1 MRQSC
6 PYFPGSIWHNKAE
19 EHAIT
24 ITIDSKHW
32 ALGECCES
40 RSHNTHQ
47 SLNERALSENWN
59 YVMISVCG
67 VRVVAR
73 AGEGGDSTAGS
84 VFSVVSRRLD
94 RRRLARRGC
103 RHPAVTLYHLQ
114 PGRCPAHHHT
124 TPPPACASV
133 EHSPGQGLACWWW
146 WWWRVKVVQCF
157 PVKNAARHQAAAPVH
172 HVATT
177 PLQAASVLA
186 PIDPEYGNY
195 YPGSQ

>member
-1 MRQSC
+1 
-6 PYFPGSIWHNKAE
+6 
-19 EHAIT
+19 
-24 ITIDSKHW
+24 
-32 ALGECCES
+32 
-40 RSHNTHQ
+40 
-47 SLNERALSENWN
+47 
-59 YVMISVCG
+59 MISVCG

-114 PGRCPAHHHT
+114 LGRCPAHHHT

-133 EHSPGQGLACWWW
+133 ELSPGQGL
-146 WWWRVKVVQCF
+146 VLVVAGESCPMF
-157 PVKNAARHQAAAPVH
+157 PGEECSPAPGSSTCTPRGH
-172 HVATT
+172 HT

>member
-1 MRQSC
+1 
-6 PYFPGSIWHNKAE
+6 
-19 EHAIT
+19 
-24 ITIDSKHW
+24 
-32 ALGECCES
+32 
-40 RSHNTHQ
+40 
-47 SLNERALSENWN
+47 
-59 YVMISVCG
+59 MISVCG

-124 TPPPACASV
+124 TLAPPPACASV
-133 EHSPGQGLACWWW
+133 ELSPGQGLPCWCW

-157 PVKNAARHQAAAPVH
+157 PGKNAARHQQQHLYTTWPPH
-172 HVATT
+172 HCR
-177 PLQAASVLA
+177 PHLCCSYR
-186 PIDPEYGNY
+186 PRIW
-195 YPGSQ
+195 

>member
-1 MRQSC
+1 MTAAR
-6 PYFPGSIWHNKAE
+6 AE
-19 EHAIT
+19 AI
-24 ITIDSKHW
+24 IH
-32 ALGECCES
+32 
-40 RSHNTHQ
+40 HQ

-124 TPPPACASV
+124 TTTTTMCQCGAQPGPGAGLLVVVAGESCPMFPGEECSPAPGSSTCTPRGHHTTAGRICA
-133 EHSPGQGLACWWW
+133 
-146 WWWRVKVVQCF
+146 
-157 PVKNAARHQAAAPVH
+157 
-172 HVATT
+172 
-177 PLQAASVLA
+177 A

>member
-1 MRQSC
+1 
-6 PYFPGSIWHNKAE
+6 
-19 EHAIT
+19 
-24 ITIDSKHW
+24 
-32 ALGECCES
+32 
-40 RSHNTHQ
+40 
-47 SLNERALSENWN
+47 
-59 YVMISVCG
+59 MISECG

-114 PGRCPAHHHT
+114 LGRCPAHHHT
-124 TPPPACASV
+124 TTTTSMCQCGAQPGPGAGLVLVVVVVAGESCPMFPGEECSPA
-133 EHSPGQGLACWWW
+133 PGSSTCTP
-146 WWWRVKVVQCF
+146 RD
-157 PVKNAARHQAAAPVH
+157 H
-172 HVATT
+172 HT